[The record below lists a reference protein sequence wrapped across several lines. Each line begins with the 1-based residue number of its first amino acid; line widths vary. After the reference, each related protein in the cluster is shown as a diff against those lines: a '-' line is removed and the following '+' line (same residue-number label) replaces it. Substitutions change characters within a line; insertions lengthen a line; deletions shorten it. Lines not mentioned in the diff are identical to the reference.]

1 VSHSERRKSANA
13 VKGGTDE
20 ENSEGSL
27 ILLVNSADFDSAIR
41 RFDPSRPSQ
50 LILLAK
56 SSLFVASFGNEAIRY
71 PVVDSNESRTQQS
84 M

>member
-1 VSHSERRKSANA
+1 
-13 VKGGTDE
+13 
-20 ENSEGSL
+20 
-27 ILLVNSADFDSAIR
+27 
-41 RFDPSRPSQ
+41 